1 MTGARQCITAGVGAG
16 MAPGL
21 TAPQL
26 GRATRSHLRRVPLL
40 CPASGGPMRI
50 LSFLTDPP
58 VVTAILVH
66 LEFPH
71 TPPPISPARGPPQ
84 GDFLLDQT
92 PAFDPTEAE
101 PAPDF
106 SFDQS
111 LPDESD
117 D

>member
-1 MTGARQCITAGVGAG
+1 M
-16 MAPGL
+16 
-21 TAPQL
+21 
-26 GRATRSHLRRVPLL
+26 
-40 CPASGGPMRI
+40 
-50 LSFLTDPP
+50 
-58 VVTAILVH
+58 H

-71 TPPPISPARGPPQ
+71 THPPISPARGPPQ

-92 PAFDPTEAE
+92 PAFDPAEAE

-106 SFDQS
+106 VFDQS

>member
-1 MTGARQCITAGVGAG
+1 
-16 MAPGL
+16 
-21 TAPQL
+21 
-26 GRATRSHLRRVPLL
+26 
-40 CPASGGPMRI
+40 MRI

-66 LEFPH
+66 LEFPR

-92 PAFDPTEAE
+92 PAFDPAEAE
-101 PAPDF
+101 PDPDF
-106 SFDQS
+106 VFDQS